1 MFPRSRRSDAERAP
15 DPLPLALR
23 AGALGLVAAVALG
36 VLVFRLWALQV
47 LHSDQNVAQAVTES
61 VRTTRVAAERGIIFD
76 ASGRRLVTNSE
87 ALALQ
92 LNPSALP
99 ALANPHECDGLRQSD
114 VAALRRKP
122 ACAVLGRIAFVL
134 NSRLWAVWGAFQEGW
149 AASQGATPITLAD
162 SVTFNQVA
170 YVREHQPEFPGVQF
184 QQVWQRDYPL
194 EGSLGPIAPNLLG
207 YVGAISPADLKNPY
221 FHGLP
226 RSGTIGKM
234 GVEESYDSALRG
246 IDGQVAQSFNA
257 FNQPVGPA
265 YMVRAPQP
273 GADLKLT
280 ISARMQLVAQN
291 AIRYGISIAHQTGGG
306 GAYSNS
312 GAIVAINPQN
322 GAIVAMASL
331 PLWRNSVTTAP
342 PPQKAFAQLV
352 SPKNTAA
359 PMVDRAF
366 GGGGFPA
373 GSTFKPVVATAAWEN
388 GVIGPGTSLDCPGYY
403 ESRYATDHHKFFNW
417 NPNDSGVIGLSTA
430 LEISCDTFFYQLGDD
445 FYGRPH
451 HGTGYQH
458 WLNLLGYGSAPQL
471 DTFGVGQGLVPTP
484 SWKAQYYRWG
494 SRPCRISPYCTTPAE
509 ARVLQVWEPGDDI
522 NMSIGQGFLL
532 VTPLQMAIAFS
543 ALENGGKVVRP
554 HVVQAILNPATLKVE
569 RRIAP
574 RPVRNLHLSP
584 TLLSQVDQGLYLA
597 THSVN
602 GTSSAVFGNF
612 SPTVYGKTGTAQ
624 VPQDCP
630 SYLATSCSDA
640 WWVGWAQQGGRQ
652 LVVAAFIKDGGEG
665 GVAAAPAA
673 LRVFEAYFH
682 EKLTSVVGR
691 DVSH

>member
-1 MFPRSRRSDAERAP
+1 MFPRSRRSDPERAP

-23 AGALGLVAAVALG
+23 AGALGLVAVVALG

-47 LHSDQNVAQAVTES
+47 LHADQNVAQAVTES
-61 VRTTRVAAERGIIFD
+61 VRTTRVPAERGIIFD
-76 ASGRRLVTNSE
+76 ANMRKLVGNSST
-87 ALALQ
+87 LALQ
-92 LNPSALP
+92 IDPSELP
-99 ALANPHECDGLRQSD
+99 ALADPHECDGLHQSD
-114 VAALRRKP
+114 IAALRRKP
-122 ACAVLGRIAFVL
+122 ACGVLGRVAFVL
-134 NSRLWAVWGAFQEGW
+134 NSRLQTVWHAFQAGW

-162 SVTFNQVA
+162 SVSFDQVA
-170 YVREHQPEFPGVQF
+170 YVREHQPEFRGVQF

-194 EGSLGPIAPNLLG
+194 EATLGPIAPNVLG
-207 YVGAISPADLKNPY
+207 YVGAISQKNLDNP
-221 FHGLP
+221 FFAPEHLP
-226 RSGTIGKM
+226 RSGTVGQM
-234 GVEESYDSALRG
+234 GVEESYDAALRG
-246 IDGQVAQSFNA
+246 VDGQVAQTFNA
-257 FNQPVGPA
+257 FNQPVGQP
-265 YMVRAPQP
+265 YMVRAAQP
-273 GADLKLT
+273 GADLRLT
-280 ISARMQLVAQN
+280 ISSRMQLVAQN

-306 GAYSNS
+306 GAYSNA

-342 PPQKAFAQLV
+342 PPQKAFQQVLSDPL
-352 SPKNTAA
+352 SP
-359 PMVDRAF
+359 MIDHAF
-366 GGGGFPA
+366 GGGGYPA

-417 NPNDSGVIGLSTA
+417 NPNNSGVIGLSTA

-445 FYGRPH
+445 FYGRLH
-451 HGTGYQH
+451 HGTGYQR

-484 SWKAQYYRWG
+484 AWKARYYKWG
-494 SRPCRISPYCTTPAE
+494 GRPCRISLYCRTPDE

-532 VTPLQMAIAFS
+532 VTPLQMAIAYS
-543 ALENGGKVVRP
+543 ALENGGRVVRP
-554 HVVQAILNPATLKVE
+554 HVVQSILNPATLRPE
-569 RRIAP
+569 RRIDP
-574 RPVRNLHLSP
+574 KPVRNLHLSS
-584 TLLSQVDQGLYLA
+584 TLLSEIDQGLLEA
-597 THSVN
+597 THSSS

-612 SPTVYGKTGTAQ
+612 LPTVYGKTGTAQ

-630 SYLATSCSDA
+630 SYLATDCSDA